1 MKEIELSEIATYVPT
16 IEYDFSIREAL
27 KVFDEYGIYD
37 TLVVVRNEK
46 PIGVVSKRELLMAQ
60 HRLDLSVGD
69 VASSLPKVRSFRSS
83 LDKLEGLFDFF
94 TFNKKPLIVVNKD
107 GTYAGLLFYHVL
119 LHYFRNLKETVL
131 PIFQKLRRYMGEGGY
146 FYSFQLKE
154 AKKFKEQMGTAKL
167 ESLYKL
173 LLENVKDQIEGGDT
187 FLSIEDGEV
196 YALSHT
202 RVPEDKIKLIM
213 EEFHREFS
221 LLYAEAE
228 PVHILGFCLELKN
241 VKNYEEFFSI
251 SSELKGRLRSVPDIS
266 FFIHHGIQPSVVV
279 CEYRGKEYINR
290 VVEKIKEDFS
300 QIIWKI
306 RRTEK
311 EMWEYT
317 LYEIFK
323 TYPYFE
329 IFYIINEKGI
339 QISNNVINPRIKYP
353 VKTGRKGADRTEKPY
368 YKLAKEGEI
377 YISGIY
383 ISQATDDFCIT
394 LSSKFRYG
402 DKAYVLAGDINYT
415 EVHKLVKS
423 YSFEYTKT

>member
-1 MKEIELSEIATYVPT
+1 MREVELPEIATYVPT
-16 IEYDFSIREAL
+16 IEYDFSIKEAL

-37 TLVVVRNEK
+37 ILVVVKDKK
-46 PIGVVSKRELLMAQ
+46 PIGLVSKKDLLMAQ
-60 HRLDLSVGD
+60 HRSDLRVGD
-69 VASSLPKVRSFRSS
+69 IAYSLPKVKSFRSS
-83 LDKLEGLFDFF
+83 LDKLGGLFDFF
-94 TFNKKPLIVVNKD
+94 TFSKKPLVVVNKD

-119 LHYFRNLKETVL
+119 LHYFSNIKETVY
-131 PIFQKLRRYMGEGGY
+131 PIFQKLRKYLGEGGY

-154 AKKFKEQMGTAKL
+154 AKRFKEQMGTARL

-173 LLENVKDQIEGGDT
+173 LLENVKDQIEEGDA
-187 FLSIEDGEV
+187 FLSIEEGEV

-202 RVPEDKIKLIM
+202 RVEENKIKLIM
-213 EEFHREFS
+213 EEFHKEFS
-221 LLYAEAE
+221 LLYAEAK
-228 PVHILGFCLELKN
+228 PVHILGFCVELKN
-241 VKNYEEFFSI
+241 VKNYEEFFSVI
-251 SSELKGRLRSVPDIS
+251 AELKGRLRSVSDIS
-266 FFIHHGIQPSVVV
+266 FFIYHSIQPSVVV

-300 QIIWKI
+300 QIVWKI
-306 RRTEK
+306 RHTEK
-311 EMWEYT
+311 EMWEHT
-317 LYEIFK
+317 LYEMFK

-329 IFYIINEKGI
+329 IFYIISEKGI
-339 QISNNVINPRIKYP
+339 QISNNVINPRIRYP

-377 YISGIY
+377 YISDIY

-402 DKAYVLAGDINYT
+402 DKAYILAGDINYT

-423 YSFEYTKT
+423 YSVV